1 MSRLSTPG
9 PGAPFARQGHRGPL
23 PPCGSLLRR
32 RLRSLGRHALAAAL
46 ALAVVAT
53 ALPVQAQK
61 TPIQLVSTV
70 EQANSTSPGT
80 FERFDAAQAFTTGTD
95 TNGYKLTSVD
105 LHLWVKIDS
114 RNWVYSVSVWSATET
129 GSPDT
134 SLGTLTIPAF
144 TVGLYSNYTYHSVN
158 GIDLDASTTY
168 VIVVDITTVGTGN
181 KAVRIENTTSDNE
194 DTLKATGWSIAD
206 DSLYRNW
213 DSTAWISFDQT
224 RKIRVNGYAKSD
236 TPNTPATGAPTI
248 TGTAQVGQTLTA
260 VTTGIMDTNGLTSP
274 TYTYQWIR
282 VNGTEADIANANSS
296 TYTLLD
302 ADVGKTLKVR
312 VSFDDDDDYNETL
325 TSAATA
331 TVGTAPKVTDADVTS
346 SPASGDLYG
355 TGEMIL
361 FTVTFDHAVT
371 VTGTPE
377 FEFCLG
383 TGSCTAGA
391 TPPSRRRAA
400 LSSGSGTTALV
411 FSYTVVAGEV
421 DDDGIW
427 AGNQDRTI
435 KLDGGDTIQGT
446 VGGFDAVLTHPE
458 VGTKTGHKVAAYERP
473 HMPPS
478 FTVTE
483 GGGRVKLT
491 WAAANDGGGAISH
504 YQFRHAPG
512 STVPDSRMWSD
523 VPEFLG
529 TNGDGDPSNE
539 TEVLVTG
546 LENGT
551 QYAFQVRAVNGRG
564 GGAPATATATPMAR
578 ACDMPNTAGRRIIWT
593 GTLGVEGLENGAGET
608 SSPAG
613 FGFDG
618 ASSTGSLIEPG
629 FAIAPNDYTI
639 VAVRVPDFA
648 GDAGDGNLLVR
659 FQTGNLT
666 DAEQAELTLHVCDAD
681 YAFQVATHRAA
692 DHEYEW
698 ADTLDWSLTGSRQLR
713 LSLPATNAATGM
725 LTISGVAEVGALLS
739 ADATSIADLDGL
751 PDTFSYQWVR
761 VDANGSSNPMDIPG
775 AIRAAY
781 ILTSADAGK
790 RLRVKVS
797 FTDKQGTLETLVSDA
812 WPSGDQILANAMPTS
827 SDKTVTIDED
837 TVYTFMVSDF
847 AFSDGDTGDALASV
861 RIVTLPQDGSLALDG
876 APATADGVVT
886 KAHLDSG
893 LLKFTPAANAHGT
906 GHASFAFRVSDG
918 LLESDPL
925 STMTID
931 VTAANDPTTGLPV
944 IWGTP
949 RVGRTLTAST
959 SEMTDPDGL
968 PSTFIWQW
976 VRVDSGTDEDITNA
990 ASHTYMPVADDVG
1003 KQIKVTVSFTDNGG
1017 TDVTLTSASTRAVG
1031 ATAPAGNA
1039 TGRPALS
1046 AEFPVQTVVVTAST
1060 SGITDSDGVNTSTI
1074 EYEWLRCNAAG
1085 NSCVTTIGAGST
1097 YTLAAGDVGVKIRVR
1112 VSFSD
1117 NDGNFESVTSN
1128 PLPPAS
1134 LARIR
1139 AYPACAEPDLMSLQS
1154 VGRKVIWT
1162 GTLTVGRAT
1171 VSSTT
1176 KNYGYNRLF
1185 SGAQIG
1191 NLSPRGFTSGSRSY
1205 LVDSILSVVGGS
1217 NDGFLRATFLSGD
1230 GVLVGHV
1237 PDHAMHLEDHLQ
1249 VHVCNETFPFID
1261 SRVQTNLSTFIW
1273 TNADVDFLP
1282 GSTRLL
1288 RMSVR
1293 TSDDATLSGLSLS
1306 DGTLSPSFSPT
1317 QPDYTATVVDTVV
1330 RVTVTPVTSH
1340 AGATVAYLDADDM
1353 PLADA
1358 DTASA
1363 DTFEFDLAVGA
1374 NVVKVKVT
1382 ADDGAATQ
1390 IYTATVTR
1398 QASTDATLSGLS
1410 LSNGTLSPNFS
1421 REHTDYT
1428 ATVGNTGPQIITVTP
1443 VTNHAGATIAYLD
1456 ADDVPL
1462 ADADTASADTFEV
1475 DLTVGANVVKV
1486 KVTAEDGTATKTYT
1500 VTVTRQASNDATLSG
1515 LYLGDGTLSPGFSP
1529 TRTDY
1534 TATVGNT
1541 VVRVTVTPVT
1551 NHAGATVAYLDADD
1565 MPLADADTASADT
1578 FEVDLTVGANVVKVK
1593 VTAEN
1598 GTATKTYTVTVT
1610 RQGSNDATLSG
1621 LSLSNGTL
1629 SPMFSSTQ
1637 PDYTATV
1644 GNTGP
1649 QIITVTPVTNHA
1661 GATVAY
1667 LDADDVPL
1675 ADADTASADTFEVDL
1690 TVGANVVKVKVT
1702 AENGTATETYTVTI
1716 TRQASND
1723 ATLSGLSLS
1732 DGTLSPAFSREHTSY
1747 TATVVDTVVRVT
1759 VTPVTN
1765 HAGATLE
1772 YLDADDIA
1780 LADADTASADTFE
1793 VDLAVGAN
1801 VVKVKV
1807 TAEDS
1812 AATKTYTVTV
1822 TRQAS
1827 TDATLSGLSLSGG
1840 TLSPNFSPTHTDYAG
1855 TVEGMVSR
1863 VTVTPVTNHPS
1874 ATLEYLDED
1883 DMALAD
1889 ADTASADTFEVDLPV
1904 RANVVKVK
1912 VTAENGTATKT
1923 YTVTVTRPAS
1933 NDATLSGLS
1942 LGNGTLSPNF
1952 SPEHTSYAATVVDT
1966 VVRLTV
1972 TPVTNHAGATVAYLD
1987 ADDVPFADA
1996 DTASADTFEVDLTVG
2011 ETVVKVKVTA
2021 ENGTAMKTYTVTVT
2035 RQGSNDA
2042 TLSGLS
2048 LSNGTL
2054 SPNFSP
2060 EHTSYAAT
2068 VVDTVVRVTVT
2079 PATNHAGA
2087 TVAYLDAD
2095 DVPLADADTASA
2107 DTFEVDLTVGANVV
2121 KVKVTAENGT
2131 ATETYTV
2138 TITRQ
2143 ASNDATLSGLSL
2155 SDGTLSPAFSR
2166 EHTSYT
2172 ATVVD
2177 TVVRVTVTPVTN
2189 HAGATLEYLDAD
2201 DVALA
2206 DADTASADAFEVDLA
2221 VGANVVKVKV
2231 TAEDSA
2237 ATKTYTVT
2245 VTRQASTDATLSG
2258 LSLSGGTLSP
2268 NFSPTHTDYAGT
2280 VEGTVS
2286 RVTVTPVTNHPGAT
2300 LEYLDADDMALA
2312 DADATSA
2319 DTFEVDLPVRA
2330 NVVKVK
2336 VTAENGTAT
2345 KTYTVTVT
2353 RQASTDATLSGLSL
2367 SNGTLSPNFSPEHT
2381 SYAATVVDTVV
2392 RLTVTPVTN
2401 HAGATVAYLDADDM
2415 PLADADTASA
2425 DTFEVDLTV
2434 GANVVKV
2441 KVTAENGTA
2450 TKTYTVTV
2458 TRQASNDATLS
2469 GLSLSNGTLSPNFS
2483 PEHTSYAATVVDTVV
2498 RVTVTPATNHAG
2510 ATLEYLDADDV
2521 PLADADTASA
2531 DTFEVDLTVGA
2542 NVVKVKVTAENGA
2555 ATETY
2560 TVTITRQA
2568 SNDATLSGL
2577 SLSDGT
2583 LSPAF
2588 SREHTSYTATVGNT
2602 RPQIIT
2608 VTPVTN
2614 HPGATLEYLD
2624 ADDMALADA
2633 DTASADTF
2641 EVDLAVG
2648 ANVVKVKVTAED
2660 SAATKTYT
2668 VTVTRQAST
2677 DATLSGLSLSGGT
2690 LSPNF
2695 SPTHTDYAGTVEG
2708 MVSRVTVTPVT
2719 NHPSATLEYL
2729 DADDMALA
2737 DADAT
2742 SADTFEVDL
2751 ADNETVFK
2759 VKVTAEDD
2767 AATKTYIVT
2776 VTRVSLRLR
2785 NGTGAHEGRV
2795 EIFQQGQWGT
2805 ICDDNWTDVEAGVVC
2820 RILGFALG
2828 AVDNLGRTQDEQ
2840 GRSLPPLYFGPA
2852 AAGVQMWLDNVNCK
2866 GNETN
2871 LLDCPRGGNTAVG
2884 VHNCRPNEAVGVQ
2897 CRIVPKVKSVAVSPA
2912 SGPYAAGG
2920 TLRVTVEWNQAVVVT
2935 TPAGGS
2941 APKLMVQ
2948 YRTGLNLQE
2957 HDAVYASGSETAAL
2971 VFEHTLAGGDSF
2983 DSVKVL
2989 ADTLL
2994 VRDGAIVWKTDKVIK
3009 ANLAHDDSH
3018 LVEMTNNQLEV
3029 AVPVVVGAPVL
3040 SEAGTDGFWT
3050 AGEKVEV
3057 QLTFSGEVTVNTTAG
3072 TPSIGLLLGDGQ
3084 ARSAEYTSGSGTAKL
3099 VFAYTLVEGEGPH
3112 NTMLVTGDSLALND
3126 GTIVSTA
3133 DSTVAADLA
3142 HVGAGRMALPPVA
3155 ISVADATVREAAGA
3169 VLAFVVTLD
3178 RARSEAVAVDYAT
3191 VPGTGAGVATEGSD
3205 YTATSGTLT
3214 FAANETLKT
3223 VEVPVLADQ
3232 HDEGS
3237 ETMTLTLTNPVGAR
3251 IADGEATGTI
3261 ENTGPIPQ
3269 AWTARFGRT
3278 VADQVL
3284 DAVDA
3289 RLRAA
3294 RAAGVSV
3301 SLGGQRLGGAAPRAH
3316 GQAAA
3321 ADGPNAAGTSA
3332 GEPGP
3337 GSKPASLFGA
3347 AADAG
3352 ETARLKA
3359 LSDWLRQETAADD
3372 RSRGWSR
3379 TLTGR
3384 QMLMG
3389 SSFSLAAETAGGGFA
3404 ELWGRMAQARFA
3416 GREDA
3421 LSLDGDVTTG
3431 LLGADYAWG
3440 RWTSGLVVSHSIGE
3454 GGYRGDSAG
3463 EIEATVTALTPW
3475 AGYKVTEGLSVWG
3488 AAGYGAGGLKLTP
3501 GGDPALKTDLGM
3513 MLAAAGAR
3521 GTLVGG
3527 EGPRLDAVTDA
3538 RWVRTTTARVSASAG
3553 NLASASASV
3562 TRLRLGLEGWW
3573 PLALGDGVL
3582 GNGVLGKGATVTPRL
3597 TLGVRHDGGDAETG
3611 FGADIGGGVTLAA
3624 PAEGLTVSLDGR
3636 GVLTHEAA
3644 GLRDRGIAG
3653 TLAWNPPSSPG
3664 RGPKLTLSQTF
3675 GAGAASG
3682 KDALL
3687 SRTTLEGLAAH
3698 DNGAGQRRLE
3708 ARFGYGFGMFRG
3720 RFTGTPEI
3728 GLGFSGAG
3736 RDYSLGWRLT
3746 RAGSLELS
3754 IDATRRDSANGN
3766 APPEHGIGATLT
3778 ARF

>member
-53 ALPVQAQK
+53 ALPVQAK
-61 TPIQLVSTV
+61 DPIQLVSTV
-70 EQANSTSPGT
+70 GQASSTSPGT
-80 FERFDAAQAFTTGTD
+80 FERFDSAQAFTTGTD

-105 LHLWVKIDS
+105 LHLYVEVGT
-114 RNWVYSVSVWSATET
+114 RNWVYSVSVWSATAT

-144 TVGLYSNYTYHSVN
+144 TVGAYSNYTYPSVN
-158 GIDLDASTTY
+158 GIDLEDSTTY
-168 VIVVDITTVGTGN
+168 VIVVDVTTVGTGN
-181 KAVRIENTTSDNE
+181 KAVRLENTTSDNE
-194 DTLKATGWSIAD
+194 DTLKAIGWSIAD
-206 DSLYRNW
+206 GSLYRNW
-213 DSTAWISFDQT
+213 DSTAWKSFDQT

-248 TGTAQVGQTLTA
+248 TGTAQVGETLTA
-260 VTTGIMDTNGLTSP
+260 VTTGIMDVNGLTSP

-282 VNGTEADIANANSS
+282 VNGMEADIASANSS

-302 ADVGKTLKVR
+302 ADLGKTLKVR
-312 VSFDDDDDYNETL
+312 VSFEDDDDYNETL

-331 TVGTAPKVTDADVTS
+331 TVFTTPKVTNADVTS

-355 TGEMIL
+355 TGEKIQ

-383 TGSCTAGA
+383 TGSCTEGA
-391 TPPSRRRAA
+391 PPPSRRRAP
-400 LSSGSGTTALV
+400 LLSGSDTTALV

-421 DDDGIW
+421 DDNGIW

-435 KLDGGDTIQGT
+435 KLDMGDTIQGT
-446 VGGFDAVLTHPE
+446 VGGFDAVLTHPA

-491 WAAANDGGGAISH
+491 WAAANDGGGAISR

-529 TNGDGDPSNE
+529 AKGDGDPSNE

-564 GGAPATATATPMAR
+564 GGTPATATATPMAR

-648 GDAGDGNLLVR
+648 EDAGDGNLLVR

-725 LTISGVAEVGALLS
+725 PTISGVAEVGALLS

-781 ILTSADAGK
+781 ILTPADAGK

-797 FTDKQGTLETLVSDA
+797 FTDKQGTLETQVSDA

-827 SDKTVTIDED
+827 SDKTVTIEED

-968 PSTFIWQW
+968 PSTFVWQW
-976 VRVDSGTDEDITNA
+976 VRVDSGTDEDITSA
-990 ASHTYMPVADDVG
+990 ASHTYMPVAADVG
-1003 KQIKVTVSFTDNGG
+1003 KQIKVTVSFTDNDG
-1017 TDVTLTSASTRAVG
+1017 TAVTLTSASTRAVAAA
-1031 ATAPAGNA
+1031 ATAGNA

-1060 SGITDSDGVNTSTI
+1060 SDITDSDGVNTSTI

-1085 NSCVTTIGAGST
+1085 DSCVTTIGAGST

-1117 NDGNFESVTSN
+1117 DDGNFESVTSN

-1134 LARIR
+1134 LARIL
-1139 AYPACAEPDLMSLQS
+1139 AYPACAESDLMSLHS

-1162 GTLTVGRAT
+1162 GTMTVGR
-1171 VSSTT
+1171 SRPSTT
-1176 KNYGYNRLF
+1176 VTEYGYKRNHV
-1185 SGAQIG
+1185 G
-1191 NLSPRGFTSGSRSY
+1191 NLSPSGFTSGSRSY
-1205 LVDSILSVVGGS
+1205 LVDRFVSVIGGTNNGDLSV
-1217 NDGFLRATFLSGD
+1217 GFLTGGGAA
-1230 GVLVGHV
+1230 VAHAPGHL
-1237 PDHAMHLEDHLQ
+1237 AHLEDDLRLHA
-1249 VHVCNETFPFID
+1249 CNQAFPFGRSQRHETSSNFIW
-1261 SRVQTNLSTFIW
+1261 SRVRVAF
-1273 TNADVDFLP
+1273 VP

-1288 RMSVR
+1288 RMSVQ
-1293 TSDDATLSGLSLS
+1293 TSNDATLSGLSLS

-1363 DTFEFDLAVGA
+1363 DTFEFDLAVGDT
-1374 NVVKVKVT
+1374 VVKVKVT
-1382 ADDGAATQ
+1382 ADDGATTQ

-1443 VTNHAGATIAYLD
+1443 VTNHAGATVAYLD

-1486 KVTAEDGTATKTYT
+1486 KVTAENGTATKTYT

-1598 GTATKTYTVTVT
+1598 GTAMKTYTVTVT

-1649 QIITVTPVTNHA
+1649 QIITVTPATNHP

-1772 YLDADDIA
+1772 YLDADDMALADADTASADAFEVDLAVGANVVKVKVTAEDSAATKTYTVTVTRQASTDATLSGLSLSGGTLSPNFSPTHTDYAGTVEGMVSRVTVTPVTNHPSATLEYLDADDMA
-1780 LADADTASADTFE
+1780 LADADTASADTFEVDLPVRANVVKVKVTAENGTATKTYTVTVTRPASNDATLSGLSLGNGTLSPNFSPEHTSYAATVVDTVVRVTVTPVTNHAGAAVAYLDADDMALADADTASADTFEVDLAVGANVVKVKVTAENGTAMKTYTVTVTRQASNDATLSGLSLSNGTLSPMFSSTQPDYTATVGNTGPQIITVTPATNHAGATVAYLDADDVPLADADTASADTFEVDLTVGETVVKVKVTAENGTATETYTVTITRQASNDATLSGLSLSDGTLSPAFSPEHTSYAATVEDTVVRVTVTPETNHAGATIEYLDADDMALADADTASADAFE

-1889 ADTASADTFEVDLPV
+1889 ADTASADTFEVDL
-1904 RANVVKVK
+1904 
-1912 VTAENGTATKT
+1912 
-1923 YTVTVTRPAS
+1923 
-1933 NDATLSGLS
+1933 
-1942 LGNGTLSPNF
+1942 
-1952 SPEHTSYAATVVDT
+1952 
-1966 VVRLTV
+1966 
-1972 TPVTNHAGATVAYLD
+1972 
-1987 ADDVPFADA
+1987 
-1996 DTASADTFEVDLTVG
+1996 
-2011 ETVVKVKVTA
+2011 
-2021 ENGTAMKTYTVTVT
+2021 
-2035 RQGSNDA
+2035 
-2042 TLSGLS
+2042 
-2048 LSNGTL
+2048 
-2054 SPNFSP
+2054 
-2060 EHTSYAAT
+2060 
-2068 VVDTVVRVTVT
+2068 
-2079 PATNHAGA
+2079 
-2087 TVAYLDAD
+2087 
-2095 DVPLADADTASA
+2095 
-2107 DTFEVDLTVGANVV
+2107 
-2121 KVKVTAENGT
+2121 
-2131 ATETYTV
+2131 
-2138 TITRQ
+2138 
-2143 ASNDATLSGLSL
+2143 
-2155 SDGTLSPAFSR
+2155 
-2166 EHTSYT
+2166 
-2172 ATVVD
+2172 
-2177 TVVRVTVTPVTN
+2177 
-2189 HAGATLEYLDAD
+2189 
-2201 DVALA
+2201 
-2206 DADTASADAFEVDLA
+2206 
-2221 VGANVVKVKV
+2221 
-2231 TAEDSA
+2231 
-2237 ATKTYTVT
+2237 
-2245 VTRQASTDATLSG
+2245 
-2258 LSLSGGTLSP
+2258 
-2268 NFSPTHTDYAGT
+2268 
-2280 VEGTVS
+2280 
-2286 RVTVTPVTNHPGAT
+2286 
-2300 LEYLDADDMALA
+2300 
-2312 DADATSA
+2312 
-2319 DTFEVDLPVRA
+2319 
-2330 NVVKVK
+2330 
-2336 VTAENGTAT
+2336 
-2345 KTYTVTVT
+2345 
-2353 RQASTDATLSGLSL
+2353 
-2367 SNGTLSPNFSPEHT
+2367 
-2381 SYAATVVDTVV
+2381 
-2392 RLTVTPVTN
+2392 
-2401 HAGATVAYLDADDM
+2401 
-2415 PLADADTASA
+2415 
-2425 DTFEVDLTV
+2425 
-2434 GANVVKV
+2434 
-2441 KVTAENGTA
+2441 
-2450 TKTYTVTV
+2450 
-2458 TRQASNDATLS
+2458 
-2469 GLSLSNGTLSPNFS
+2469 
-2483 PEHTSYAATVVDTVV
+2483 
-2498 RVTVTPATNHAG
+2498 
-2510 ATLEYLDADDV
+2510 
-2521 PLADADTASA
+2521 
-2531 DTFEVDLTVGA
+2531 
-2542 NVVKVKVTAENGA
+2542 
-2555 ATETY
+2555 
-2560 TVTITRQA
+2560 
-2568 SNDATLSGL
+2568 
-2577 SLSDGT
+2577 
-2583 LSPAF
+2583 
-2588 SREHTSYTATVGNT
+2588 
-2602 RPQIIT
+2602 
-2608 VTPVTN
+2608 
-2614 HPGATLEYLD
+2614 
-2624 ADDMALADA
+2624 
-2633 DTASADTF
+2633 
-2641 EVDLAVG
+2641 
-2648 ANVVKVKVTAED
+2648 
-2660 SAATKTYT
+2660 
-2668 VTVTRQAST
+2668 
-2677 DATLSGLSLSGGT
+2677 
-2690 LSPNF
+2690 
-2695 SPTHTDYAGTVEG
+2695 
-2708 MVSRVTVTPVT
+2708 
-2719 NHPSATLEYL
+2719 
-2729 DADDMALA
+2729 
-2737 DADAT
+2737 
-2742 SADTFEVDL
+2742 

-2805 ICDDNWTDVEAGVVC
+2805 ICDDDWTDVEAGVVC
-2820 RILGFALG
+2820 RSLGFALG
-2828 AVDNLGRTQDEQ
+2828 AVDNLGRIQDEQ

-2852 AAGVQMWLDNVNCK
+2852 AAGVKMWLDNVNCK

-2871 LLDCPRGGNTAVG
+2871 LLDCPRRGNTAVG
-2884 VHNCRPNEAVGVQ
+2884 VHNCKPNEAVGVQ

-2920 TLRVTVEWNQAVVVT
+2920 TLRVTVEWNHAVVVT

-2941 APKLMVQ
+2941 APKLMVG
-2948 YRTGLNLQE
+2948 YDTGGVIE
-2957 HDAVYASGSETAAL
+2957 ERDAVYASGSGTAAL

-2994 VRDGAIVWKTDKVIK
+2994 VRDGAIVWKTDKVIQ

-3099 VFAYTLVEGEGPH
+3099 VFAYTLVEGDGPH
-3112 NTMLVTGDSLALND
+3112 DTMLVTGDSLALND

-3142 HVGAGRMALPPVA
+3142 HVGAGRMALPQVA

-3178 RARSEAVAVDYAT
+3178 RAQSEAVAVDYAT

-3214 FAANETLKT
+3214 FAANETSKT
-3223 VEVPVLADQ
+3223 VEVPVLADE
-3232 HDEGS
+3232 HDEDS

-3301 SLGGQRLGGAAPRAH
+3301 SLGGQRLGGSAPRAH
-3316 GQAAA
+3316 GQAAP

-3337 GSKPASLFGA
+3337 GPDSKPASAFGA

-3404 ELWGRMAQARFA
+3404 GLWGRMAQARFA

-3440 RWTSGLVVSHSIGE
+3440 RWRSGLVVSHSIGE

-3475 AGYKVTEGLSVWG
+3475 AGYRVTEGLSVWG

-3527 EGPRLDAVTDA
+3527 EGPKLDAVTDA
-3538 RWVRTTTARVSASAG
+3538 RWVRTTTARVSSSAG

-3562 TRLRLGLEGWW
+3562 TRLRLGLEGSW

-3582 GNGVLGKGATVTPRL
+3582 GKGVLGKGVLGKGVLGKGVLGKGVLGKGVLGKGVLGKGATVTPRL
-3597 TLGVRHDGGDAETG
+3597 ALGVRHDGGDAETG

-3636 GVLTHEAA
+3636 GVLTHEAS

-3653 TLAWNPPSSPG
+3653 TLAWNPPSSTG

-3687 SRTTLEGLAAH
+3687 SRTTLEGLAAN

-3708 ARFGYGFGMFRG
+3708 ARFGYGFGMFGG

-3728 GLGFSGAG
+3728 GLGFSDAG

-3754 IDATRRDSANGN
+3754 IDATRRDSANDN

>member
-80 FERFDAAQAFTTGTD
+80 FEKFDAAQAFTTGTD

-114 RNWVYSVSVWSATET
+114 RNWVYSVSVWSATDT

-134 SLGTLTIPAF
+134 SLGTLTIPPF
-144 TVGLYSNYTYHSVN
+144 TVGLYSNYTYRSVN

-213 DSTAWISFDQT
+213 DSTAWKSFSQT

-282 VNGTEADIANANSS
+282 ANGTEADIANANSS

-331 TVGTAPKVTDADVTS
+331 TVFTTPKVTNADVTS

-355 TGEMIL
+355 TGEMIR

-391 TPPSRRRAA
+391 PPPARRRAP

-435 KLDGGDTIQGT
+435 KLDMGDTIQGT
-446 VGGFDAVLTHPE
+446 VGGLDAVLTHSE

-529 TNGDGDPSNE
+529 AKGDGDPSNE

-648 GDAGDGNLLVR
+648 EDAGDGNLLVR

-725 LTISGVAEVGALLS
+725 PTISGVAEVGALLS

-781 ILTSADAGK
+781 ILTPADAGK

-797 FTDKQGTLETLVSDA
+797 FTDKQGTLETQVSDA

-827 SDKTVTIDED
+827 SDKTVTIEED

-968 PSTFIWQW
+968 PSTFVWQW
-976 VRVDSGTDEDITNA
+976 VRVDSGTDEDITSA
-990 ASHTYMPVADDVG
+990 ASHTYMPVAADVG
-1003 KQIKVTVSFTDNGG
+1003 KQIKVTVSFTDNDG
-1017 TDVTLTSASTRAVG
+1017 TAVTLTSASTRAVAAA
-1031 ATAPAGNA
+1031 ATAGNA
-1039 TGRPALS
+1039 AGRPALS

-1060 SGITDSDGVNTSTI
+1060 GGITDSDGVNTSTI

-1112 VSFSD
+1112 VNFSD

-1139 AYPACAEPDLMSLQS
+1139 AYPACAESDLMSLLS
-1154 VGRKVIWT
+1154 VDRKVIWT
-1162 GTLTVGRAT
+1162 GTLTVGRT
-1171 VSSTT
+1171 RVSSTQ
-1176 KNYGYNRLF
+1176 NRYGYHRLF
-1185 SGAQIG
+1185 GGSQVG

-1205 LVDSILSVVGGS
+1205 LVDSIVRVVGGAG
-1217 NDGFLRATFLSGD
+1217 DGFLRTTILTGD
-1230 GVLVGHV
+1230 GVLVGQV
-1237 PDHAMHLEDHLQ
+1237 PDHAMHLEDNLQ
-1249 VHVCNETFPFID
+1249 VHVCNEAFPFID
-1261 SRVQTNLSTFIW
+1261 TELDSSTFFW
-1273 TNADVDFLP
+1273 NLRTVPWLDTDVDFLP

-1288 RMSVR
+1288 RMSVQ
-1293 TSDDATLSGLSLS
+1293 TSSDATLSGLSLS

-1353 PLADA
+1353 PLTDA
-1358 DTASA
+1358 DPASA
-1363 DTFEFDLAVGA
+1363 DTFEVDLAVGA
-1374 NVVKVKVT
+1374 NVIKVKVT
-1382 ADDGAATQ
+1382 ADDGDATQ
-1390 IYTATVTR
+1390 TYTVTVTR

-1421 REHTDYT
+1421 REHTSYT

-1443 VTNHAGATIAYLD
+1443 VTNHPGATVAYLD

-1462 ADADTASADTFEV
+1462 ADADPASADTFEV
-1475 DLTVGANVVKV
+1475 DLAVGANVVKV

-1578 FEVDLTVGANVVKVK
+1578 FEVDLTVGDTVVKVK

-1598 GTATKTYTVTVT
+1598 GTAMKTYTVTVT

-1649 QIITVTPVTNHA
+1649 QIITVTPATNHP

-1772 YLDADDIA
+1772 YLDADDMA
-1780 LADADTASADTFE
+1780 LADADTASADAFE
-1793 VDLAVGAN
+1793 VDLAVGDT

-1874 ATLEYLDED
+1874 ATVEYLDAD

-1942 LGNGTLSPNF
+1942 LGNGTLSP
-1952 SPEHTSYAATVVDT
+1952 A
-1966 VVRLTV
+1966 
-1972 TPVTNHAGATVAYLD
+1972 
-1987 ADDVPFADA
+1987 
-1996 DTASADTFEVDLTVG
+1996 
-2011 ETVVKVKVTA
+2011 
-2021 ENGTAMKTYTVTVT
+2021 
-2035 RQGSNDA
+2035 
-2042 TLSGLS
+2042 
-2048 LSNGTL
+2048 
-2054 SPNFSP
+2054 FSP

-2079 PATNHAGA
+2079 PVTNHAGA

-2095 DVPLADADTASA
+2095 DVR
-2107 DTFEVDLTVGANVV
+2107 VRGR
-2121 KVKVTAENGT
+2121 GH
-2131 ATETYTV
+2131 
-2138 TITRQ
+2138 RQ
-2143 ASNDATLSGLSL
+2143 RGHLRGR
-2155 SDGTLSPAFSR
+2155 P
-2166 EHTSYT
+2166 
-2172 ATVVD
+2172 
-2177 TVVRVTVTPVTN
+2177 
-2189 HAGATLEYLDAD
+2189 
-2201 DVALA
+2201 
-2206 DADTASADAFEVDLA
+2206 
-2221 VGANVVKVKV
+2221 
-2231 TAEDSA
+2231 
-2237 ATKTYTVT
+2237 
-2245 VTRQASTDATLSG
+2245 
-2258 LSLSGGTLSP
+2258 GG
-2268 NFSPTHTDYAGT
+2268 
-2280 VEGTVS
+2280 
-2286 RVTVTPVTNHPGAT
+2286 
-2300 LEYLDADDMALA
+2300 
-2312 DADATSA
+2312 
-2319 DTFEVDLPVRA
+2319 
-2330 NVVKVK
+2330 
-2336 VTAENGTAT
+2336 
-2345 KTYTVTVT
+2345 
-2353 RQASTDATLSGLSL
+2353 
-2367 SNGTLSPNFSPEHT
+2367 
-2381 SYAATVVDTVV
+2381 
-2392 RLTVTPVTN
+2392 
-2401 HAGATVAYLDADDM
+2401 
-2415 PLADADTASA
+2415 
-2425 DTFEVDLTV
+2425 
-2434 GANVVKV
+2434 
-2441 KVTAENGTA
+2441 
-2450 TKTYTVTV
+2450 
-2458 TRQASNDATLS
+2458 
-2469 GLSLSNGTLSPNFS
+2469 
-2483 PEHTSYAATVVDTVV
+2483 
-2498 RVTVTPATNHAG
+2498 
-2510 ATLEYLDADDV
+2510 
-2521 PLADADTASA
+2521 
-2531 DTFEVDLTVGA
+2531 
-2542 NVVKVKVTAENGA
+2542 
-2555 ATETY
+2555 
-2560 TVTITRQA
+2560 
-2568 SNDATLSGL
+2568 
-2577 SLSDGT
+2577 
-2583 LSPAF
+2583 
-2588 SREHTSYTATVGNT
+2588 
-2602 RPQIIT
+2602 
-2608 VTPVTN
+2608 
-2614 HPGATLEYLD
+2614 
-2624 ADDMALADA
+2624 
-2633 DTASADTF
+2633 
-2641 EVDLAVG
+2641 
-2648 ANVVKVKVTAED
+2648 
-2660 SAATKTYT
+2660 
-2668 VTVTRQAST
+2668 
-2677 DATLSGLSLSGGT
+2677 
-2690 LSPNF
+2690 
-2695 SPTHTDYAGTVEG
+2695 
-2708 MVSRVTVTPVT
+2708 
-2719 NHPSATLEYL
+2719 
-2729 DADDMALA
+2729 
-2737 DADAT
+2737 
-2742 SADTFEVDL
+2742 
-2751 ADNETVFK
+2751 
-2759 VKVTAEDD
+2759 
-2767 AATKTYIVT
+2767 
-2776 VTRVSLRLR
+2776 
-2785 NGTGAHEGRV
+2785 
-2795 EIFQQGQWGT
+2795 
-2805 ICDDNWTDVEAGVVC
+2805 
-2820 RILGFALG
+2820 
-2828 AVDNLGRTQDEQ
+2828 
-2840 GRSLPPLYFGPA
+2840 
-2852 AAGVQMWLDNVNCK
+2852 
-2866 GNETN
+2866 
-2871 LLDCPRGGNTAVG
+2871 
-2884 VHNCRPNEAVGVQ
+2884 
-2897 CRIVPKVKSVAVSPA
+2897 
-2912 SGPYAAGG
+2912 
-2920 TLRVTVEWNQAVVVT
+2920 
-2935 TPAGGS
+2935 
-2941 APKLMVQ
+2941 
-2948 YRTGLNLQE
+2948 
-2957 HDAVYASGSETAAL
+2957 
-2971 VFEHTLAGGDSF
+2971 
-2983 DSVKVL
+2983 
-2989 ADTLL
+2989 
-2994 VRDGAIVWKTDKVIK
+2994 
-3009 ANLAHDDSH
+3009 
-3018 LVEMTNNQLEV
+3018 
-3029 AVPVVVGAPVL
+3029 
-3040 SEAGTDGFWT
+3040 
-3050 AGEKVEV
+3050 
-3057 QLTFSGEVTVNTTAG
+3057 
-3072 TPSIGLLLGDGQ
+3072 
-3084 ARSAEYTSGSGTAKL
+3084 
-3099 VFAYTLVEGEGPH
+3099 
-3112 NTMLVTGDSLALND
+3112 
-3126 GTIVSTA
+3126 
-3133 DSTVAADLA
+3133 
-3142 HVGAGRMALPPVA
+3142 
-3155 ISVADATVREAAGA
+3155 
-3169 VLAFVVTLD
+3169 
-3178 RARSEAVAVDYAT
+3178 
-3191 VPGTGAGVATEGSD
+3191 
-3205 YTATSGTLT
+3205 
-3214 FAANETLKT
+3214 
-3223 VEVPVLADQ
+3223 
-3232 HDEGS
+3232 
-3237 ETMTLTLTNPVGAR
+3237 
-3251 IADGEATGTI
+3251 
-3261 ENTGPIPQ
+3261 
-3269 AWTARFGRT
+3269 
-3278 VADQVL
+3278 
-3284 DAVDA
+3284 
-3289 RLRAA
+3289 
-3294 RAAGVSV
+3294 
-3301 SLGGQRLGGAAPRAH
+3301 GGQ
-3316 GQAAA
+3316 
-3321 ADGPNAAGTSA
+3321 
-3332 GEPGP
+3332 
-3337 GSKPASLFGA
+3337 
-3347 AADAG
+3347 
-3352 ETARLKA
+3352 
-3359 LSDWLRQETAADD
+3359 
-3372 RSRGWSR
+3372 
-3379 TLTGR
+3379 
-3384 QMLMG
+3384 
-3389 SSFSLAAETAGGGFA
+3389 
-3404 ELWGRMAQARFA
+3404 
-3416 GREDA
+3416 
-3421 LSLDGDVTTG
+3421 
-3431 LLGADYAWG
+3431 
-3440 RWTSGLVVSHSIGE
+3440 
-3454 GGYRGDSAG
+3454 
-3463 EIEATVTALTPW
+3463 
-3475 AGYKVTEGLSVWG
+3475 
-3488 AAGYGAGGLKLTP
+3488 
-3501 GGDPALKTDLGM
+3501 
-3513 MLAAAGAR
+3513 
-3521 GTLVGG
+3521 
-3527 EGPRLDAVTDA
+3527 
-3538 RWVRTTTARVSASAG
+3538 
-3553 NLASASASV
+3553 
-3562 TRLRLGLEGWW
+3562 
-3573 PLALGDGVL
+3573 
-3582 GNGVLGKGATVTPRL
+3582 
-3597 TLGVRHDGGDAETG
+3597 
-3611 FGADIGGGVTLAA
+3611 
-3624 PAEGLTVSLDGR
+3624 
-3636 GVLTHEAA
+3636 
-3644 GLRDRGIAG
+3644 
-3653 TLAWNPPSSPG
+3653 PSS
-3664 RGPKLTLSQTF
+3664 R
-3675 GAGAASG
+3675 
-3682 KDALL
+3682 
-3687 SRTTLEGLAAH
+3687 
-3698 DNGAGQRRLE
+3698 
-3708 ARFGYGFGMFRG
+3708 
-3720 RFTGTPEI
+3720 
-3728 GLGFSGAG
+3728 
-3736 RDYSLGWRLT
+3736 
-3746 RAGSLELS
+3746 
-3754 IDATRRDSANGN
+3754 
-3766 APPEHGIGATLT
+3766 
-3778 ARF
+3778 